1 MSITN
6 NRKAFY
12 EYHIL
17 EEFDAGIVLLGSEV
31 KSIRMGNVTIS
42 DSFIYIKD
50 GEVWVKNL
58 KVARYKQ
65 AHRLE
70 IHDENRDKKLLL
82 TKKQIEKIG
91 KSLHDTGI
99 TCIPLSIFVKNNRI
113 KIKIGVAKGKKLWNK
128 REDIKKKDIEREM
141 KRGMV

>member
-31 KSIRMGNVTIS
+31 KSIRLGNVTIS

-50 GEVWVKNL
+50 GEVWIKNL
-58 KVARYKQ
+58 KVSKYKQ

-70 IHDENRDKKLLL
+70 VHDENRDKKLLL

-91 KSLHDTGI
+91 KSLQDTGI
-99 TCIPLSIFVKNNRI
+99 TCIPLSIFIKNNRI
-113 KIKIGVAKGKKLWNK
+113 KVKISVAKGKKLYDK
-128 REDIKKKDIEREM
+128 RQSIKEKDIKRDLQRS
-141 KRGMV
+141 V

>member
-1 MSITN
+1 MSIAN

-31 KSIRMGNVTIS
+31 KSIRLGNVTIS

-65 AHRLE
+65 AHKLVN
-70 IHDENRDKKLLL
+70 HDENRDKKLLL
-82 TKKQIEKIG
+82 TKKQIEKL
-91 KSLHDTGI
+91 KRQLQDKGI
-99 TCIPLSIFVKNNRI
+99 TCIALSIFIKNNRI
-113 KIKIGVAKGKKLWNK
+113 KLKIGLAKGKKLHDK
-128 REDIKKKDIEREM
+128 RASIKEKDIERDL
-141 KRGMV
+141 KRQL

>member
-6 NRKAFY
+6 NKKAFY

-31 KSIRMGNVTIS
+31 KSVRMGNVTIS

-50 GEVWVKNL
+50 GEVWIKNL

-70 IHDENRDKKLLL
+70 VHDENRDKKLLL

-91 KSLHDTGI
+91 KKLQDVGI
-99 TCIPLSIFVKNNRI
+99 TCIPLSIFIKNN
-113 KIKIGVAKGKKLWNK
+113 KIKVKIGITKGKKLYDK
-128 REDIKKKDIEREM
+128 RNSIKERDIKRDLQRS
-141 KRGMV
+141 V

>member
-1 MSITN
+1 MSIAN

-31 KSIRMGNVTIS
+31 KSIRMNNVTLS

-50 GEVWVKNL
+50 GEVWIKNL
-58 KVARYKQ
+58 RVARYAQ
-65 AHRLE
+65 SHRLE
-70 IHDENRDKKLLL
+70 VHDENRDKKLLL

-99 TCIPLSIFVKNNRI
+99 TCIPLSIFIKNN
-113 KIKIGVAKGKKLWNK
+113 KIKVKIGIAKGKKLWDK
-128 REDIKKKDIEREM
+128 RSSIKERDIKRDLQRSI
-141 KRGMV
+141 

>member
-1 MSITN
+1 MSISN

-31 KSIRMGNVTIS
+31 KSIRMNNVTLS

-50 GEVWVKNL
+50 GEVWIKNL
-58 KVARYKQ
+58 RVARYAQ
-65 AHRLE
+65 SHRLE
-70 IHDENRDKKLLL
+70 VHDENRDKKLLL

-99 TCIPLSIFVKNNRI
+99 TCIPLSIFIKNN
-113 KIKIGVAKGKKLWNK
+113 KIKVKIGIAKGKKLWDK
-128 REDIKKKDIEREM
+128 RSSIKERDIKRDLQRSI
-141 KRGMV
+141 